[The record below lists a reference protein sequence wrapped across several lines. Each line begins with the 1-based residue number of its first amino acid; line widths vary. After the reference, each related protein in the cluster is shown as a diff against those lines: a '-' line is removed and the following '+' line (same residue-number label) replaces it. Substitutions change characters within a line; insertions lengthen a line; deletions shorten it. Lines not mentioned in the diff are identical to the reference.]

1 MAKKSSTRTGREKS
15 QDETVTP
22 ENGAETD
29 GAGAGAGAM
38 GGDTV
43 LVGDDT
49 LGEDSVA
56 AEPAAGD
63 QVTIEPGDTTA
74 AEVDADDPAQ
84 TEILDAEPK
93 PEPAAEAA
101 SDPAP
106 DTAPNTDVAPVP
118 APVIHKRGPGI
129 FALLLGGVVTAA
141 LGYGAAIYGYIGNMD
156 TSATDTALAEALAAI
171 DAQENT
177 ITALQAE
184 VATLAAAEPPA
195 VPEVDLSGVEGA
207 IAGVASDV
215 AGLSTGV
222 EALTGRVV
230 ALEERPIFTG
240 EVAADT
246 AAMTEAVEALEARVA
261 AEQAAAAEAV
271 AAAEAAQAAAAQE
284 AQAAADAAAA
294 AVAEAEANAAATAA
308 ATQAQA
314 ALSRVQVAMAAG
326 GPFADALADIPADV
340 PEALSSVAETGVP
353 TLEDLQ
359 ASYPAAARAALP
371 IALRETAG
379 DSTTDRVGAFLMG
392 QIGGRSVEPREGD
405 DPDAVL
411 SRAEAAVAAGDLPAA
426 LSELTALPEGAQAM
440 MNDWVAQVETRVA
453 ADAALAELSAA
464 LEN

>member
-1 MAKKSSTRTGREKS
+1 MAKKSSTRSGRQKS

-22 ENGAETD
+22 ENGAESVAE
-29 GAGAGAGAM
+29 GAGEM

-56 AEPAAGD
+56 AEPAVGD
-63 QVTIEPGDTTA
+63 RVTIEPGDTTA
-74 AEVDADDPAQ
+74 AEVEADDPAQ
-84 TEILDAEPK
+84 TEILDADTA
-93 PEPAAEAA
+93 EPAAEPA

-106 DTAPNTDVAPVP
+106 DPAPNTDVAPVP
-118 APVIHKRGPGI
+118 APVIQKRGPGI

-141 LGYGAAIYGYIGNMD
+141 LGYGAAIYGYIGNND

-171 DAQENT
+171 DAQEST

-184 VATLAAAEPPA
+184 VTALAAVEPP
-195 VPEVDLSGVEGA
+195 VIPEVDLSGVEGA

-215 AGLSTGV
+215 AGLGTGI

-271 AAAEAAQAAAAQE
+271 AAAEAAEAAAAQE

-294 AVAEAEANAAATAA
+294 AVAEAEASAAATAA
-308 ATQAQA
+308 ATQSQA
-314 ALSRVQVAMAAG
+314 ALSRVQVALAAG
-326 GPFADALADIPADV
+326 GPFAEALADISVDV

-359 ASYPAAARAALP
+359 ASFPAAARAALP

-379 DSTTDRVGAFLMG
+379 DSAADRVGAFLMG

-440 MNDWVAQVETRVA
+440 LNDWVTQVETRVA
-453 ADAALAELSAA
+453 ADTALAELSAA